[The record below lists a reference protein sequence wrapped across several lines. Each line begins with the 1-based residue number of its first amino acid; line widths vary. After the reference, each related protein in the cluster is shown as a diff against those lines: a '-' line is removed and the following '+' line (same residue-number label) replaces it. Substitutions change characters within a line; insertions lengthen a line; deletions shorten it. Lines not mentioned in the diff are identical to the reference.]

1 MKSIKPRKQR
11 KILYN
16 APLHKKRKWIA
27 SHLAENLLLK
37 YDKRSIPVTT
47 GDTVKIM
54 RGSFKG
60 HEDKVASV
68 HVKKQVVEV
77 EGITTV
83 KADGT
88 KIAKSVPASNLL
100 ITKLNLTDRW
110 RRQKLERGLSETTKK
125 EIEKEAKEQIKEH
138 EEEQKIA
145 EEKLEE
151 EQEITEESIEEEAP
165 EEKEKKAKPVEKT
178 PAKETEKT
186 VKPVEKKEDKPK
198 EKEQPKQKKAEIKPK
213 TDKKPAEKKTE
224 PAQKKTTSKTPSK
237 PKEKKEEGKK

>member
-11 KILYN
+11 KTFYN

-27 SHLAENLLLK
+27 AHLSENLLLK
-37 YDKRSIPVTT
+37 YDKRSAPVVT
-47 GDTVKIM
+47 GDTVKVM

-68 HVKKQVVEV
+68 HVKNQTVEV

-88 KIAKSVPASNLL
+88 KIARSLHASNLL

-110 RRQKLERGLSETTKK
+110 RRQKLEQGLSETTKK
-125 EIEKEAKEQIKEH
+125 EIEKEAEDQIKEEKKVEEIRKR

-145 EEKLEE
+145 EE
-151 EQEITEESIEEEAP
+151 ESMEEEAVK
-165 EEKEKKAKPVEKT
+165 EEEPMVKTEETKVEKTVEIKKEKKQSEPKSEKT
-178 PAKETEKT
+178 PAK
-186 VKPVEKKEDKPK
+186 
-198 EKEQPKQKKAEIKPK
+198 
-213 TDKKPAEKKTE
+213 KPAKKT
-224 PAQKKTTSKTPSK
+224 ASK
-237 PKEKKEEGKK
+237 PKEEKENKKEGEK

>member
-125 EIEKEAKEQIKEH
+125 EIEKEATEQIKEH

-151 EQEITEESIEEEAP
+151 EQEIAEESIGEEAP
-165 EEKEKKAKPVEKT
+165 EEKEKKAKP
-178 PAKETEKT
+178 AEKT

-198 EKEQPKQKKAEIKPK
+198 EKEQSKQKKTEIKPK
-213 TDKKPAEKKTE
+213 TDKKPAERKTE
-224 PAQKKTTSKTPSK
+224 PAKKKTTSKTPSK

>member
-1 MKSIKPRKQR
+1 MSGLKMKSIKPGKQR
-11 KILYN
+11 KLLYN
-16 APLHKKRKWIA
+16 APLHKKRKWLA

-37 YDKRSIPVTT
+37 YDKRSIPVIT
-47 GDTVKIM
+47 GDTVKVM

-60 HEDKVASV
+60 HEDKVASI

-88 KIAKSVPASNLL
+88 KVAKSIYASNLL

-110 RRQKLERGLSETTKK
+110 RRQKLERGLSETTRK
-125 EIEKEAKEQIKEH
+125 EIEEEAKDQIKEL
-138 EEEQKIA
+138 EEEKIA

-151 EQEITEESIEEEAP
+151 EQEMAEESIEEEVT
-165 EEKEKKAKPVEKT
+165 EEKAEPVEKT

-186 VKPVEKKEDKPK
+186 VKPVEKKADKPK

-213 TDKKPAEKKTE
+213 TDKKPAKKKTS
-224 PAQKKTTSKTPSK
+224 SKTPSK
-237 PKEKKEEGKK
+237 PKEKKEEVVKK

>member
-11 KILYN
+11 KLLYN
-16 APLHKKRKWIA
+16 APLHKKRKWLA

-37 YDKRSIPVTT
+37 YDKRSIPVIT
-47 GDTVKIM
+47 GDTVKVM
-54 RGSFKG
+54 RGGFKG

-88 KIAKSVPASNLL
+88 KIAKSVYASNLL

-125 EIEKEAKEQIKEH
+125 EIEKEAEEQIKER

-151 EQEITEESIEEEAP
+151 EQEIPEESIEEEVP
-165 EEKEKKAKPVEKT
+165 EEKEKKAEPVEKT

-198 EKEQPKQKKAEIKPK
+198 ENEQSKQKKTEIKPAK
-213 TDKKPAEKKTE
+213 KKT
-224 PAQKKTTSKTPSK
+224 ASKTPSK
-237 PKEKKEEGKK
+237 PKEKKEEGEK